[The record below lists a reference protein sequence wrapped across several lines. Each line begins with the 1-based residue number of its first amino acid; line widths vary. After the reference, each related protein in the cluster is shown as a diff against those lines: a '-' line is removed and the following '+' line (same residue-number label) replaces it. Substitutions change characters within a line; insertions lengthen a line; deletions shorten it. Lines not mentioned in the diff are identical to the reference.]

1 MDQTTQREWIHTVAQ
16 ANYNMVPH
24 SWQIDVIIAWLVK
37 RQDVVV
43 LGQCSVG
50 KSFAFWLAPFLYE
63 SGTVLVLT
71 PLLMIGDE
79 QTTKINRQD
88 RFAQHSVV
96 LRKSSSDEVFANV
109 KRGFYKTGEDR
120 SIHPILFF

>member
-1 MDQTTQREWIHTVAQ
+1 VAQ

-88 RFAQHSVV
+88 RFDVVKNTKLKTAQHSVV